1 MTTIKKLS
9 RLAATGLLMT
19 GFAFSFNACTEQL
32 PLQSEVQDNAPFSS
46 TLYRGEQQRGS
57 PNVTGLITEPNPT
70 NGLTATTNNYPQS
83 ASYEITFSRRHQQYH
98 GGSLSIENGSSFE
111 FVDSALTPPEGTR
124 KGASVTVTFEAE
136 VDSAGSE
143 MILTFGPSGSTF
155 SSGADLLLN
164 WSALD
169 LVEAKFYYID
179 TDGNYIE
186 QDVEAIDYGKKWLK
200 AKIYHFSRYAVAWSN

>member
-1 MTTIKKLS
+1 M
-9 RLAATGLLMT
+9 
-19 GFAFSFNACTEQL
+19 
-32 PLQSEVQDNAPFSS
+32 
-46 TLYRGEQQRGS
+46 
-57 PNVTGLITEPNPT
+57 
-70 NGLTATTNNYPQS
+70 
-83 ASYEITFSRRHQQYH
+83 
-98 GGSLSIENGSSFE
+98 
-111 FVDSALTPPEGTR
+111 
-124 KGASVTVTFEAE
+124 
-136 VDSAGSE
+136 DSAGSE

-200 AKIYHFSRYAVAWSN
+200 AKIHHFSRYAVAWSN